1 MQNQTSK
8 RVKRLWTYNVLEFCF
23 EEFNNF
29 CNEEGFARQHIV
41 RHTSQQNG
49 VAERV
54 NRTLLEKARCML
66 SNSCLDTSFW
76 AEAVANGFKTPV
88 EVWSDQPGDYSILK
102 VFGCP
107 AYYHLS
113 EGKLELRAKK
123 GIFVGYG

>member
-1 MQNQTSK
+1 MSEKGMEILCK
-8 RVKRLWTYNVLEFCF
+8 RGLLGNLKMDALQFC
-23 EEFNNF
+23 EHYVYKK
-29 CNEEGFARQHIV
+29 QHILKFLKGV
-41 RHTSQQNG
+41 HTTK
-49 VAERV
+49 V
-54 NRTLLEKARCML
+54 TLDLIHADCWGPLKVPSL
-66 SNSCLDTSFW
+66 
-76 AEAVANGFKTPV
+76 GFKTPV